1 MHEKKCSNKTAII
14 MANIKLGYIVCIL
27 MSMALCSCGNK
38 KSNDNKFDP
47 NVWSDNI
54 TQEYDANIGD
64 NTVSI
69 PYEDRNGVKFIA
81 VKINGGP
88 TFDMIVDTGCSGV
101 LISIKEAQYLAQ
113 SGLLTE
119 EDYRGNALSSIA
131 DGSIVENMVFNIKE
145 MIIGGKI
152 VCSDVDVTV
161 SNNISAPM
169 LLGNGVFDRI
179 SSFSIDNVNKQII
192 FHL

>member
-1 MHEKKCSNKTAII
+1 MMRFKVE
-14 MANIKLGYIVCIL
+14 YILLIVTL
-27 MSMALCSCGNK
+27 LCSCGGNK
-38 KSNDNKFDP
+38 RNKEKFDP
-47 NVWSDNI
+47 NIW
-54 TQEYDANIGD
+54 TD
-64 NTVSI
+64 NTAYEQVLTTGNETISI
-69 PYEDRNGVKFIA
+69 PYVEKNGVKYIA

-179 SSFSIDNVNKQII
+179 SSFSIDNANKQII

>member
-1 MHEKKCSNKTAII
+1 MLKGKIV
-14 MANIKLGYIVCIL
+14 LGVL
-27 MSMALCSCGNK
+27 VALALCSCGGNK
-38 KSNDNKFDP
+38 NNKSKFDP
-47 NVWSDNI
+47 NIWTDDFSYE
-54 TQEYDANIGD
+54 QPANVEGETI
-64 NTVSI
+64 SI
-69 PYEDRNGVKFIA
+69 PYVEKNGVKYIA

-119 EDYRGNALSSIA
+119 EDYKGNALSSIA

-145 MIIGGKI
+145 MIIGGEI
-152 VCSDVDVTV
+152 VCSDVEVTV

-179 SSFSIDNVNKQII
+179 SSFSIDNTNKLIVFQ
-192 FHL
+192 L

>member
-1 MHEKKCSNKTAII
+1 MMRFNVTFILLTA
-14 MANIKLGYIVCIL
+14 LL
-27 MSMALCSCGNK
+27 LCACGGNK
-38 KSNDNKFDP
+38 KNNVNNFDP
-47 NVWSDNI
+47 NIWTDNYEQ
-54 TQEYDANIGD
+54 TQTIERESI
-64 NTVSI
+64 SI
-69 PYEDRNGVKFIA
+69 PYIEKNGVKYIA

-152 VCSDVDVTV
+152 ICSDVEVTV
-161 SNNISAPM
+161 SKNLSAPM

-179 SSFSIDNVNKQII
+179 SSFSIDNANKQII

>member
-1 MHEKKCSNKTAII
+1 M
-14 MANIKLGYIVCIL
+14 NILRFEYIFLITIF
-27 MSMALCSCGNK
+27 LCSCGGNK
-38 KSNDNKFDP
+38 KSNVNKFDP
-47 NVWSDNI
+47 NIWTDNL
-54 TQEYDANIGD
+54 TYEQPSNFGD
-64 NTVSI
+64 ETISI
-69 PYEDRNGVKFIA
+69 PYVERNGVKYIA

-145 MIIGGKI
+145 MIVGGKI

-179 SSFSIDNVNKQII
+179 SSFSIDNTNKQII

>member
-1 MHEKKCSNKTAII
+1 MIRGSILIYSVLII
-14 MANIKLGYIVCIL
+14 VLC
-27 MSMALCSCGNK
+27 CSCGGNK
-38 KSNDNKFDP
+38 KSSREQFDP
-47 NVWSDNI
+47 TIWTEDFISENSDYI
-54 TQEYDANIGD
+54 
-64 NTVSI
+64 SI
-69 PYEDRNGVKFIA
+69 PYTEYGGVKCIP
-81 VKINGGP
+81 VRINGAP
-88 TFDMIVDTGCSGV
+88 ATYDMIVDTGCSGV

-179 SSFSIDNVNKQII
+179 SSFSIDNANKQII

>member
-1 MHEKKCSNKTAII
+1 M
-14 MANIKLGYIVCIL
+14 NIRTLVYNIL
-27 MSMALCSCGNK
+27 VVLLFCSCGGNK
-38 KSNDNKFDP
+38 KKNKDKFDP
-47 NVWSDNI
+47 NIWTDNCAYEQPTNVEGEI
-54 TQEYDANIGD
+54 I
-64 NTVSI
+64 SI
-69 PYEDRNGVKFIA
+69 PYEEKNGVKYIA

-88 TFDMIVDTGCSGV
+88 TFNMIVDTGCSGV

-113 SGLLTE
+113 SGLLTD
-119 EDYRGNALSSIA
+119 EDYKGNALSSIA

-152 VCSDVDVTV
+152 VCPDVDVTV

-179 SSFSIDNVNKQII
+179 SSFSIDNANKLIVFQ
-192 FHL
+192 LQ

>member
-1 MHEKKCSNKTAII
+1 MG
-14 MANIKLGYIVCIL
+14 IKFKHIYISL
-27 MSMALCSCGNK
+27 LALALCSCGGNK
-38 KSNDNKFDP
+38 KSNKEKFDP
-47 NVWSDNI
+47 NIWTDNYTYEQTPI
-54 TQEYDANIGD
+54 TESETI
-64 NTVSI
+64 SI
-69 PYEDRNGVKFIA
+69 PYVEKNGVKYIA

-179 SSFSIDNVNKQII
+179 SYFSIDNANKQII

>member
-1 MHEKKCSNKTAII
+1 MIRYKVVCVLLTAF
-14 MANIKLGYIVCIL
+14 L
-27 MSMALCSCGNK
+27 LCSCGGNK
-38 KSNDNKFDP
+38 NKNANKFDP
-47 NVWSDNI
+47 NIWTDNYEQTPI
-54 TQEYDANIGD
+54 SETI
-64 NTVSI
+64 SI
-69 PYEDRNGVKFIA
+69 PYLEKNGVKYLA

-113 SGLLTE
+113 SGLLTR

-152 VCSDVDVTV
+152 VCSNVDVTV

-179 SSFSIDNVNKQII
+179 SSFSIDNANKQIK

>member
-1 MHEKKCSNKTAII
+1 MMRFRVEYIFLTAI
-14 MANIKLGYIVCIL
+14 L
-27 MSMALCSCGNK
+27 LCSCGGNK
-38 KSNDNKFDP
+38 KSNTAKFDP
-47 NVWSDNI
+47 NIWTDNF
-54 TQEYDANIGD
+54 TYEQTP
-64 NTVSI
+64 TVGSETISI
-69 PYEDRNGVKFIA
+69 PYIEKNGVKYIA

-113 SGLLTE
+113 SGLLAE

-152 VCSDVDVTV
+152 VCSNVDVTV

-179 SSFSIDNVNKQII
+179 SSFSIDNANKLII

>member
-1 MHEKKCSNKTAII
+1 MKLKLYIFFLTAI
-14 MANIKLGYIVCIL
+14 L
-27 MSMALCSCGNK
+27 LCSCGDNK
-38 KSNDNKFDP
+38 KNNANKFDP
-47 NVWSDNI
+47 NIWTDNVSYEQPVNVGNETI
-54 TQEYDANIGD
+54 
-64 NTVSI
+64 SI
-69 PYEDRNGVKFIA
+69 PYTERNGVKYIA

-119 EDYRGNALSSIA
+119 EDYKGNALSSIA
-131 DGSIVENMVFNIKE
+131 DGSIVENMVFTIKE

-152 VCSDVDVTV
+152 VCPNVDVTV

-169 LLGNGVFDRI
+169 LLGNGVFNRV
-179 SSFSIDNVNKQII
+179 SSFSIDNANKLITFYLQ
-192 FHL
+192 

>member
-1 MHEKKCSNKTAII
+1 MIKVETAVWG
-14 MANIKLGYIVCIL
+14 LIVIL
-27 MSMALCSCGNK
+27 FCSCCGNNK
-38 KSNDNKFDP
+38 NTNTNASKFDP
-47 NVWSDNI
+47 SIWTDNYAYEQTMI
-54 TQEYDANIGD
+54 TENEAI
-64 NTVSI
+64 SI
-69 PYEDRNGVKFIA
+69 PYVEKNGVKYIA

-88 TFDMIVDTGCSGV
+88 TYDMIVDTGCSGV
-101 LISIKEAQYLAQ
+101 LISIKEAQYLAL

-119 EDYRGNALSSIA
+119 DDYRGNALSSIA

-145 MIIGGKI
+145 MIIGGEI
-152 VCSDVDVTV
+152 VCSDVDVVV

-179 SSFSIDNVNKQII
+179 SSFSIDNANKQII

>member
-1 MHEKKCSNKTAII
+1 M
-14 MANIKLGYIVCIL
+14 
-27 MSMALCSCGNK
+27 
-38 KSNDNKFDP
+38 F
-47 NVWSDNI
+47 
-54 TQEYDANIGD
+54 
-64 NTVSI
+64 
-69 PYEDRNGVKFIA
+69 
-81 VKINGGP
+81 
-88 TFDMIVDTGCSGV
+88 GV

-179 SSFSIDNVNKQII
+179 SYFSIDNANKQII

>member
-1 MHEKKCSNKTAII
+1 MMRFKIAYILLIAI
-14 MANIKLGYIVCIL
+14 L
-27 MSMALCSCGNK
+27 LCSCGGNK
-38 KSNDNKFDP
+38 KNNAYQFDP
-47 NVWSDNI
+47 NIWTDNYEQPLTTERETI
-54 TQEYDANIGD
+54 
-64 NTVSI
+64 SI
-69 PYEDRNGVKFIA
+69 PYVEKNGVKYIA

-152 VCSDVDVTV
+152 VCPDVNVTV

-179 SSFSIDNVNKQII
+179 SSFSIDNANKQII
-192 FHL
+192 FHLQ

>member
-1 MHEKKCSNKTAII
+1 MMRFKAKYVCLIAI
-14 MANIKLGYIVCIL
+14 L
-27 MSMALCSCGNK
+27 LCSCGGNK
-38 KSNDNKFDP
+38 KSNKEKFDP
-47 NVWSDNI
+47 NIWTDNFTYERTSTSEDKTI
-54 TQEYDANIGD
+54 
-64 NTVSI
+64 SI
-69 PYEDRNGVKFIA
+69 PYIEKNGVKYIA

-119 EDYRGNALSSIA
+119 EDYRGNTLSSIA

-152 VCSDVDVTV
+152 VCHDIDVTV

-169 LLGNGVFDRI
+169 LLGNGIFDRI
-179 SSFSIDNVNKQII
+179 SSFSIDNANKQIK

>member
-1 MHEKKCSNKTAII
+1 MIRFKIV
-14 MANIKLGYIVCIL
+14 LYILITTIF
-27 MSMALCSCGNK
+27 CSCGGNK
-38 KSNDNKFDP
+38 QNKANKFDP
-47 NVWSDNI
+47 NIWTDNLVDEQSSNFGNETI
-54 TQEYDANIGD
+54 
-64 NTVSI
+64 SI
-69 PYEDRNGVKFIA
+69 PYIERNGVKYIA

-113 SGLLTE
+113 SGLLS
-119 EDYRGNALSSIA
+119 EDDYKGNSLSSIA

-152 VCSDVDVTV
+152 VCSDIDVTV

-179 SSFSIDNVNKQII
+179 SSFSIDNTHKQII

>member
-1 MHEKKCSNKTAII
+1 MNILKFEYIFLIAIF
-14 MANIKLGYIVCIL
+14 
-27 MSMALCSCGNK
+27 LCSCGGNK
-38 KSNDNKFDP
+38 KNNANKFDP
-47 NVWSDNI
+47 NIWTDNH
-54 TQEYDANIGD
+54 TYEQSSNFGD
-64 NTVSI
+64 ETISI
-69 PYEDRNGVKFIA
+69 PYVERNGVKYIA

-131 DGSIVENMVFNIKE
+131 DGSIVENMIFNIKE

-169 LLGNGVFDRI
+169 LLGNGIFDRI
-179 SSFSIDNVNKQII
+179 SSFSIDNANKQII

>member
-1 MHEKKCSNKTAII
+1 MLKGKIT
-14 MANIKLGYIVCIL
+14 LGVLIVL
-27 MSMALCSCGNK
+27 AFCSCGGNK
-38 KSNDNKFDP
+38 KSNENKFDP
-47 NVWSDNI
+47 NIWSDNF
-54 TQEYDANIGD
+54 TYEQSTYAGSE
-64 NTVSI
+64 SI
-69 PYEDRNGVKFIA
+69 SISYEEKNGVKYIP

-113 SGLLTE
+113 SGLLSE
-119 EDYRGNALSSIA
+119 EDYKGNELSSIA

-179 SSFSIDNVNKQII
+179 SSFSIDNTNKQII

>member
-1 MHEKKCSNKTAII
+1 MKKLKI
-14 MANIKLGYIVCIL
+14 GYYFLITIL
-27 MSMALCSCGNK
+27 LCSCSGDN
-38 KSNDNKFDP
+38 KSNVNQFDP
-47 NVWSDNI
+47 NIWTENSAYEQSSNFAD
-54 TQEYDANIGD
+54 Q
-64 NTVSI
+64 TVSV
-69 PYEDRNGVKFIA
+69 PYEERNGVKYIA

-113 SGLLTE
+113 SGLLSE
-119 EDYRGNALSSIA
+119 EDYKGNVLSSIA

-152 VCSDVDVTV
+152 VCSNIDVTV

-179 SSFSIDNVNKQII
+179 SSFSIDNANKQII

>member
-1 MHEKKCSNKTAII
+1 M
-14 MANIKLGYIVCIL
+14 NILKFEYIFLITIFL
-27 MSMALCSCGNK
+27 YSCGGNK

-119 EDYRGNALSSIA
+119 DDYRGNALASIA

-152 VCSDVDVTV
+152 ICTDVEVTV

-179 SSFSIDNVNKQII
+179 SSFSIDNANKQII
-192 FHL
+192 FNL

>member
-1 MHEKKCSNKTAII
+1 MMRFKVTYILLIAI
-14 MANIKLGYIVCIL
+14 L
-27 MSMALCSCGNK
+27 LCSCGGNK
-38 KSNDNKFDP
+38 KNNENKFDP
-47 NVWSDNI
+47 NIWTDNYEQPLTTESETI
-54 TQEYDANIGD
+54 
-64 NTVSI
+64 SI
-69 PYEDRNGVKFIA
+69 PYVEKNGVKYIA

-119 EDYRGNALSSIA
+119 EDYKGNALSSIA

-145 MIIGGKI
+145 MIIGGEI
-152 VCSDVDVTV
+152 VCSDVEVTV

-179 SSFSIDNVNKQII
+179 SSFSIDNTNKLIVFQ
-192 FHL
+192 L

>member
-1 MHEKKCSNKTAII
+1 MMRFKIAYILLIAI
-14 MANIKLGYIVCIL
+14 L
-27 MSMALCSCGNK
+27 LCSCGGNK
-38 KSNDNKFDP
+38 KNNANQFDP
-47 NVWSDNI
+47 NIWTDNYEQPLTTERETI
-54 TQEYDANIGD
+54 
-64 NTVSI
+64 SI
-69 PYEDRNGVKFIA
+69 PYVEKNGVKYIA

-152 VCSDVDVTV
+152 VCPDVNVTV

-179 SSFSIDNVNKQII
+179 SSFSIDNANKQII
-192 FHL
+192 FHLQ

>member
-1 MHEKKCSNKTAII
+1 MIKIKTILCII
-14 MANIKLGYIVCIL
+14 MAI
-27 MSMALCSCGNK
+27 ALCSCSGNK
-38 KSNDNKFDP
+38 KKNKNSFDP
-47 NVWSDNI
+47 NIWTDNFVYE
-54 TQEYDANIGD
+54 QPANVGNETI
-64 NTVSI
+64 SI
-69 PYEDRNGVKFIA
+69 PYTEKNGVKYIA

-113 SGLLTE
+113 SGLLS
-119 EDYRGNALSSIA
+119 EDDYKGNALSSIA

-179 SSFSIDNVNKQII
+179 SSFSIDNTNKLII
-192 FHL
+192 FTCNEL

>member
-1 MHEKKCSNKTAII
+1 MAKKFKHI
-14 MANIKLGYIVCIL
+14 YISLLVL
-27 MSMALCSCGNK
+27 ALCSCSGNK
-38 KSNDNKFDP
+38 KSNANRFDP
-47 NVWSDNI
+47 NIWTDDFAYEQPLSLGGETI
-54 TQEYDANIGD
+54 
-64 NTVSI
+64 SI
-69 PYEDRNGVKFIA
+69 PYVERNGVKYIA

-113 SGLLTE
+113 SGLLS
-119 EDYRGNALSSIA
+119 EDDYKGNALSSIA

-152 VCSDVDVTV
+152 VCPDVDVTV

-179 SSFSIDNVNKQII
+179 SSFSIDNTNKQII
-192 FHL
+192 FHLQ